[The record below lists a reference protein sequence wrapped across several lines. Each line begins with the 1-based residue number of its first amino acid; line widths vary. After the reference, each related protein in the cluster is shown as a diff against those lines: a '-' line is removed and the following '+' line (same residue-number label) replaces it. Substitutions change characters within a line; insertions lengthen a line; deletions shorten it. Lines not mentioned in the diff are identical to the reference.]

1 MKQNLLMTTI
11 LLLTGTTL
19 FIGCKKESKPIPA
32 ANFSYVGANLPAPA
46 IVVFTNSSTNA
57 TSYSWDFGDN
67 GISNDANPQHT
78 YLTGGVF
85 TVKLTATGDGG
96 TNSTTKTVNIQ
107 NPIGP
112 VADFTVGGSGSQAPC
127 IITFTNNSQNA
138 TSYNWDFG
146 DGETSVEQNPAHTFS
161 NGGNFN
167 VRLTATGANGTNNIV
182 KSVNILPMPTLCK
195 ISGISILGCPITDGT
210 GTAWDPFSPPDF
222 YFKLESSTGTILIDA
237 SSSYYTDNIA
247 FPLAW
252 TINPTANI
260 SNTAFGNIFKV
271 HIWDHDSP
279 DADDDVS
286 SVNFRLSDYTTV
298 DQHYPSKFT
307 ITNGSTSV
315 QVTVQWQ

>member
-1 MKQNLLMTTI
+1 MNQKFLLTTI

-19 FIGCKKESKPIPA
+19 FFGCKKESKPIPV
-32 ANFSYVGANLPAPA
+32 ANFSYAGANIPAPA
-46 IVVFTNSSTNA
+46 TVTFTNSSSDA

-67 GISNDANPQHT
+67 GTSTEASPQHT
-78 YLTGGVF
+78 YITGGVF

-112 VADFTVGGSGSQAPC
+112 VADFTISGSGSQAPC

-138 TSYNWDFG
+138 TTYNWDFG
-146 DGETSVEQNPAHTFS
+146 DGQTSDVQNPTHTFS

-167 VRLTATGANGTNNIV
+167 VRLTASGPNGTNDIV
-182 KSVNILPMPTLCK
+182 KSVNILPAPTICK
-195 ISGISILGCPITDGT
+195 IVGISILSCPLTDGS
-210 GTAWDPFSPPDF
+210 GIDWDPFSSPDF
-222 YFKLESSTGTILIDA
+222 YFNLESSTGEILIDN
-237 SSSYYTDNIA
+237 SSNYYTDNIT

-252 TINPTANI
+252 TFNPATNI
-260 SNTAFGNIFKV
+260 SKTAFGILHKV
-271 HIWDHDSP
+271 HILEHDNP

-286 SVNFRLSDYTTV
+286 SVSFRLSSYTTV
-298 DQHYPSKFT
+298 NQHYPSKFT
-307 ITNGSTSV
+307 ITYGSTQV